1 MSALKIGL
9 TGGLASGKSTA
20 AGWLREAG
28 LTVVDA
34 DEIVAELYRPPGKG
48 GNGGRGGS
56 AEAIDA
62 VVKIFGP
69 SILTP
74 DGGVD
79 HQRVAARVFSDT
91 ATRRRLEAAIHPLVR
106 QRFTELAGQAEGVI
120 VLEATL
126 LVEAGYADDFDIVVT
141 IEAAPDTQ
149 WVRSVARGL
158 SGEEAKARLA
168 AQGDGAERRAAADLR
183 LENNGSLEELRAQID
198 ELAEA
203 WKARAAR
210 DAAARNALP

>member
-1 MSALKIGL
+1 V
-9 TGGLASGKSTA
+9 A
-20 AGWLREAG
+20 AWLREAG
-28 LTVVDA
+28 LTVIDA
-34 DEIVAELYRPPGKG
+34 DQLVAELYRPVGKG
-48 GNGGRGGS
+48 GKAGKGGS

-62 VVKIFGP
+62 VEEIFGP
-69 SILTP
+69 SILNP

-79 HQRVAARVFSDT
+79 HHRVADRVFSDA

-106 QRFTELAGQAEGVI
+106 QRFAQLAKEAEGVI

-158 SGEEAKARLA
+158 SEADARARLD
-168 AQGDGAERRAAADLR
+168 AQGDGAQRRATADLR
-183 LENNGSLEELRAQID
+183 LENDGSREELRAEVD
-198 ELAEA
+198 ELAAAWTARALREA
-203 WKARAAR
+203 AAR
-210 DAAARNALP
+210 DARP